1 MNPQIRELYEIFK
14 DSPIISTDSR
24 HIPQDSIFFALKGEN
39 FNGNLFAIDALAQGA
54 KVAVVDDPGIENVNG
69 RIIKVDDALQAL
81 QQLAIVHRQQLKI
94 PVIGITGSNGKTT
107 SKELIRSVLSEKF
120 KTFATSG
127 NLNNHIGV
135 PLSILSITNNTEIAI
150 IEMGANHQGEIA
162 ELCEISQPD
171 FGIITNIGKAHLEG
185 FGGLEGV
192 IKAKTELYKYIKHH
206 KGKLFV
212 NADDPLLME
221 KSSGLDGI
229 LYGTSKNNSLSGE
242 VTGKFPFLSVD
253 LNINGQVYQTESN
266 LIGSYNFA
274 NIMAAACIGKYFGV
288 KPELIKQGISS
299 YKPENNRSQW
309 LETTNNKII
318 LDAYNANPSSMKL
331 ALENFAE
338 SPYAR
343 KAMILGDMLEL
354 GDYAQTEHEF
364 IVELAVNYDFEK
376 IVLIGKNFKSFSSSY
391 PICQSFEDVMS
402 AKKELEKINLKNYTI
417 LLKGSRGVKLEKLL
431 EVL

>member
-1 MNPQIRELYEIFK
+1 MNSQIRELYEIFK
-14 DSPIISTDSR
+14 NSPIISSDSR
-24 HIPQDSIFFALKGEN
+24 QIEQDCIFFALKGEK
-39 FNGNLFAIDALAQGA
+39 FDGNLFAIDALARGA
-54 KVAVVDDPGIENVNG
+54 KVAVVDNPDIENVNG
-69 RIIKVDDALQAL
+69 IIKVDDALQTL
-81 QQLAIVHRQQLKI
+81 QQLAIVHRQQLTI

-107 SKELIRSVLSEKF
+107 TKELIRSVLSEKF

-135 PLSILSITNNTEIAI
+135 PLSILSITNNTEITI

-185 FGGLEGV
+185 FGEFEGV
-192 IKAKTELYKYIKHH
+192 IKTKTELYKYIEHRN
-206 KGKLFV
+206 GKLFV

-221 KSSGLDGI
+221 KSSGLERI
-229 LYGTSKNNSLSGE
+229 LYGNSEKSSFSGKI
-242 VTGKFPFLSVD
+242 TGKFPFVNVD
-253 LNINGQVYQTESN
+253 LNINGKMHRVNSN

-274 NIMAAACIGKYFGV
+274 NIMAAACIGNYFGV
-288 KPELIKQGISS
+288 NPESIKQGIAS
-299 YKPENNRSQW
+299 YKPKNNRSQW
-309 LETTNNKII
+309 LETANNKII

-338 SPYAR
+338 SPYPR
-343 KAMILGDMLEL
+343 KVVILGDMFEL
-354 GDYAQTEHEF
+354 GDYAQSEHES
-364 IVELAVNYDFEK
+364 IIELALNYNFER
-376 IVLIGKNFKSFSSSY
+376 IILIGKNFKEFAPSTQKPETFKD
-391 PICQSFEDVMS
+391 IIS
-402 AKKELEKINLKNYTI
+402 AKKELEKLKLKNYTI